1 MGLRDDK
8 QQNLQLELDFSSAL
22 TGAARGVAGEET
34 ESSTATSGSES
45 PARTNR
51 LMEEVCERE
60 NLKGA
65 LRQVK
70 GNKGSAGV
78 DGITV
83 NQLTDYLKQHWPAIR
98 EQLLSGT
105 YEPKPVRRVEI
116 PKPDGGVRKLG
127 IPTVLDRFIQQAV
140 MQVLQRQWDST
151 FSDHSY
157 GFRPGRSAHQ
167 AVAQAQQYIAAGY
180 GWVIDLDLEKFF
192 DRVNHDKL
200 MGQIA
205 KRVEDKR
212 LLKLIRAF
220 LNAGVMENG
229 LVSPSVEGTPQ
240 GGPLSPLLSNLVLDE
255 LDRELERRGH
265 RYVRYADDSNIY
277 VRSERAGQR
286 VMESITRF
294 ITQKLKLKVN
304 ESKSAVA
311 RPQERKFLGFSFTD
325 GPEIKRTIAHKALER
340 FKHRIREVTLRAK
353 GVSLETTIAEL
364 ASYLRGWR
372 SYFGFC
378 ETPYVLIQLTRWVR
392 LRLRAAM
399 WRQWKTSRRR
409 RAALVAHG
417 VPERTAN
424 NAAGSGRGPW
434 RLARSRALSLGL
446 SNAHFRS
453 LGLLSLFGACYPN
466 SRTAVVRTRMP

>member
-1 MGLRDDK
+1 MNLESDKRLNIQLR
-8 QQNLQLELDFSSAL
+8 LDFSSMP
-22 TGAARGVAGEET
+22 TGEARQARREDIESLSAGN
-34 ESSTATSGSES
+34 ESERPANTS
-45 PARTNR
+45 RI
-51 LMEEVCERE
+51 MEEVCERA
-60 NLKGA
+60 NLKEA
-65 LRQVK
+65 LRQVR

-78 DGITV
+78 DRMTV
-83 NQLTDYLKQHWPAIR
+83 DQLGDYLKQHWPDIR
-98 EQLLSGT
+98 EQLLNGT

-140 MQVLQRQWDST
+140 MQVLQKRWNPM
-151 FSDHSY
+151 FSQYSY
-157 GFRPGRSAHQ
+157 GFRPRRSAHH
-167 AVAQAQQYIAAGY
+167 AVAQAQQYIAQGH

-212 LLKLIRAF
+212 LLKLTRAF

-265 RYVRYADDSNIY
+265 RYVRYADDCNIY

-286 VMESITRF
+286 VMESITQF

-304 ESKSAVA
+304 EAKSAVA
-311 RPQERKFLGFSFTD
+311 RPWHRKFLGFSFTA
-325 GPEIKRTIAHKALER
+325 GPDIKRTIAPKALDR
-340 FKHRIREVTLRAK
+340 FKRRIREITGRAK
-353 GVSLETTIAEL
+353 GVSMKTTMEEL
-364 ASYLRGWR
+364 APYMRGWR

-378 ETPYVLIQLTRWVR
+378 ETPEVLIGLTRWVR

-399 WRQWKTSRRR
+399 WRQWKTPRRR
-409 RAALVAHG
+409 RAALLELG
-417 VPERTAN
+417 VREPLASNT
-424 NAAGSGRGPW
+424 AGSGRGPW
-434 RLARSRALSLGL
+434 YLAKAKALAVGL
-446 SNAHFRS
+446 SNAYFKS
-453 LGLLSLFGACYPN
+453 LGLPSLFEDC
-466 SRTAVVRTRMP
+466 

>member
-1 MGLRDDK
+1 MNLRNDMRQK
-8 QQNLQLELDFSSAL
+8 IQMELEFSSEPA
-22 TGAARGVAGEET
+22 GEAREAGREET
-34 ESSTATSGSES
+34 ESLQAVTVPES
-45 PARTNR
+45 PASTNR

-60 NLKGA
+60 NLMEA

-70 GNKGSAGV
+70 ANKGSAGV
-78 DGITV
+78 DGMTV
-83 NQLTDYLKQHWPAIR
+83 GQLTDYLKQHWPAIR

-105 YEPKPVRRVEI
+105 YEPQPVRRVEI
-116 PKPDGGVRKLG
+116 PKPDGGGVRKLG
-127 IPTVLDRFIQQAV
+127 IPSVLDRFIQQAV
-140 MQVLQRQWDST
+140 MQVLQRRWDRT

-167 AVAQAQQYIAAGY
+167 AVAQVQRYIAAGY
-180 GWVIDLDLEKFF
+180 TWVVDFDLEKFF

-265 RYVRYADDSNIY
+265 RFVRYADDSNIY

-286 VMESITRF
+286 VMESVTRF

-304 ESKSAVA
+304 EAKSAVA
-311 RPQERKFLGFSFTD
+311 RPQERKFLGFSFTT
-325 GPEIKRTIAHKALER
+325 GPEVKRTIAPKALER
-340 FKHRIREVTLRAK
+340 FKRRIREITRRAK
-353 GVSLETTIAEL
+353 SVSIETTIAEL
-364 ASYLRGWR
+364 APYMRGWR

-378 ETPYVLIQLTRWVR
+378 ETPEVLVYLTRWVR
-392 LRLRAAM
+392 LRLRAAL
-399 WRQWKTSRRR
+399 WRQWKTPRRR
-409 RAALVAHG
+409 RAALLELG
-417 VPERTAN
+417 VRSRLASNT
-424 NAAGSGRGPW
+424 AGSGRGPW
-434 RLARSRALSLGL
+434 YLARAKALSVGLSNAYFKSLGL
-446 SNAHFRS
+446 SS
-453 LGLLSLFGACYPN
+453 LIEEG
-466 SRTAVVRTRMP
+466 